1 MPSGSVACHFKKSPS
16 KSIGECRFDQ
26 RS

>member
-16 KSIGECRFDQ
+16 KSIGEHRFDQ